1 MKNFRNIVYS
11 ETPPNINDL
20 WLKGTLDPDDP
31 FEIRI
36 FKMGKWEIIDKGNLT
51 LEDDT
56 GYSENVTMTQK
67 AITEALD
74 NLQVQIDNINPN
86 DFDWTIEPIEK
97 TKATEGVS
105 VEITIQPP
113 DNESQVMLCG
123 ASKNGEGECV
133 PLSKGENTI
142 TVNIGEPYKIGYIKD
157 GIRVERDIIFNT
169 TNPLFFG
176 TALKIDD
183 ITSENL
189 SILEKRVLDTYD
201 YTYPYYENKYDQHFY
216 IIVPQDKNVYLTSN
230 GFYIPLKNI
239 KTQEYLDTN
248 YIIYESGLL
257 EEGPIT
263 NLNIKI
269 IKK

>member
-36 FKMGKWEIIDKGNLT
+36 FKMGKWEIIDKGNLA
-51 LEDDT
+51 LEDDL
-56 GYSENVTMTQK
+56 GYSENATMTQK

-74 NLQVQIDNINPN
+74 NLQNQIDNINPN
-86 DFDWTIEPIEK
+86 DFGWVIEPIEK
-97 TKATEGVS
+97 TDKTEGIPV
-105 VEITIQPP
+105 TIIIQQP
-113 DNESQVMLCG
+113 DSEGYTVLCSTSKEGKCQSLNNGANE
-123 ASKNGEGECV
+123 
-133 PLSKGENTI
+133 I
-142 TVNIGEPYKIGYIKD
+142 TVNIEEPYKIGYIKG
-157 GIRVERDIIFNT
+157 GIKVERDVIFRT

-176 TALKIDD
+176 TALKIDS

-189 SILEKRVLDTYD
+189 NILEKKVLDTYD
-201 YTYPYYENKYDQHFY
+201 YTYPYYDNNADQHFY
-216 IIVPQDKNVYLTSN
+216 IIVPQDKNVYLNSN
-230 GFYIPLKNI
+230 GFYIPLKRI